1 VWRTIVATP
10 HTCDISKEKREKRG
24 RRRKKPIEATS
35 VVRRHHAPIHKK
47 YLGEPL

>member
-1 VWRTIVATP
+1 VEDDRRNAA
-10 HTCDISKEKREKRG
+10 HMRHFQGEEREKG